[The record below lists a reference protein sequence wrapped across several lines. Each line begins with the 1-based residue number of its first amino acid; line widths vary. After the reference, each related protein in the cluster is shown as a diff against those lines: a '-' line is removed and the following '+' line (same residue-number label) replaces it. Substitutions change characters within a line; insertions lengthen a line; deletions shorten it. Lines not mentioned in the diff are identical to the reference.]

1 MHLLP
6 CAKVVHETLRE
17 ISTDSID
24 FDKFFY
30 GRTLKGTD
38 PTEVAQQCLSFL
50 RSYTGDVF
58 DLRSRPRSVSF
69 LPMAR
74 NRKSVRLVS
83 DLPQQEMGRWLE
95 LRGALRPGMN

>member
-1 MHLLP
+1 MF
-6 CAKVVHETLRE
+6 HETLRE
-17 ISTDSID
+17 INTDSID

-38 PTEVAQQCLSFL
+38 PTEVAQQCLPFL
-50 RSYTGDVF
+50 GSYAGYVF
-58 DLRSRPRSVSF
+58 NPGSHARSVSL

-83 DLPQQEMGRWLE
+83 DLPQQEMGR
-95 LRGALRPGMN
+95 

>member
-1 MHLLP
+1 MF
-6 CAKVVHETLRE
+6 HETLRE
-17 ISTDSID
+17 INTDSID

-69 LPMAR
+69 LPMAIG
-74 NRKSVRLVS
+74 RK
-83 DLPQQEMGRWLE
+83 ET
-95 LRGALRPGMN
+95 LRGRDLRSKTSPV